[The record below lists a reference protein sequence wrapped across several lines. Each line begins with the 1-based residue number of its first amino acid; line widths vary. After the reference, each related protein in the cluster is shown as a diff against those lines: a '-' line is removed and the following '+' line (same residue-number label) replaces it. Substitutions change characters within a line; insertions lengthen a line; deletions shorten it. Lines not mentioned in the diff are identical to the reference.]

1 MYACM
6 HACLPTCLPACMH
19 AWMHACMHACVYNK
33 YIYIYVYTCVCIARP
48 FGIASIGHN
57 TLSHYLLKLDS
68 QVSAFWLRNV
78 DAAILG
84 PNPTQFSPHFQGVVA
99 STVTSNVYH
108 SNGECLCICGT
119 LGSETAIRF
128 PMFFLSGLQI
138 KCNIGKPFVCW
149 ASRTPLQLLLWV
161 RPLVPFLNLPKNEHM
176 TLECPPSQLLDLD
189 APWI

>member
-1 MYACM
+1 MYVCM
-6 HACLPTCLPACMH
+6 CI
-19 AWMHACMHACVYNK
+19 
-33 YIYIYVYTCVCIARP
+33 IYIYTYACARIARP

-57 TLSHYLLKLDS
+57 TLSHNLLKLDS

-84 PNPTQFSPHFQGVVA
+84 PDPTQFSPQFQGVVA
-99 STVTSNVYH
+99 STVTANVYH

-149 ASRTPLQLLLWV
+149 ASQLLLWV

-189 APWI
+189 AP